1 MIKKH
6 KINIFWF
13 RRDLRL
19 VDNIGLFHALNQD
32 LPTLPLFIFDS
43 NILNDLDDKK
53 DRRVDYIHQALE
65 DMNVDLKKFN
75 SSLLIQ
81 QGDPYKV
88 FHELKKQY
96 DIQSIYCNE
105 DYEQYGINRDRAIK
119 NDFNL
124 IQFKDH
130 VIFRYDEILKK
141 DQTPYTVFTPYSKQ
155 WKAKLN
161 NENYR
166 SYKCNFNNFIKCNFD
181 FPSIERIG
189 FESTSLLF
197 KVPSIPLDSL
207 TNYSEVRDIPGLDA
221 TTKLSIA
228 LRFGTISIRSCVTT
242 AVKENSETWLNELI
256 WRDFF
261 IQILA
266 HFPKSAY
273 QAFKQKYDA
282 INWRNNEQE
291 FDLWCKGK
299 TGYPIV
305 DAGMRELNKTGF
317 MHNRVRMIVA
327 SFLCKHLLIDWRWG
341 ESYFAAKLNDY
352 EMASNVG
359 NWQWASSS
367 GCDATP
373 YFRVF
378 NPTLQQQKFD
388 PNFEYIKRWIPNFD
402 PSNYIEPIVP
412 HDFARQRAI
421 STYKE
426 GINSFN

>member
-1 MIKKH
+1 MENKDSI
-6 KINIFWF
+6 ILFWF

-19 VDNIGLFHALNQD
+19 HDNVALFHALNQG
-32 LPTLPLFIFDS
+32 LPVLPLFIFDE
-43 NILNDLDDKK
+43 NILNDLSDPN
-53 DRRVDYIHQALE
+53 DRRVDYIHQALQ
-65 DMNVDLKKFN
+65 DINSKLNAYN
-75 SSLLIQ
+75 SSILIKYGEPLQ
-81 QGDPYKV
+81 VILQ
-88 FHELKKQY
+88 LKEHY
-96 DIQSIYCNE
+96 CIHSIYCNE
-105 DYEQYGINRDRAIK
+105 DFEPYGISRDMEVK
-119 NDFNL
+119 NHFDL
-124 IQFKDH
+124 ISFTDH
-130 VIFRYDEILKK
+130 VIFRFDELLKK

-155 WKAKLN
+155 WKSKIDSERYKTYSIQLN
-161 NENYR
+161 NLY
-166 SYKCNFNNFIKCNFD
+166 SD
-181 FPSIERIG
+181 QFPFPTLESIG
-189 FESTSLLF
+189 FKPTDIQF
-197 KVPSIPLDSL
+197 TTPSIPLDSL
-207 TNYSEVRDIPGLDA
+207 LHYKDVRDIPALDA
-221 TTKLSIA
+221 TTKLSLP
-228 LRFGTISIRSCVTT
+228 LRFGTISIRECVKV
-242 AVKENSETWLNELI
+242 AIENHFETWLNELI

-266 HFPKSAY
+266 HFPESSTK
-273 QAFKQKYDA
+273 AFKPKYDA
-282 INWRNNEQE
+282 ISWRNQE
-291 FDLWCKGK
+291 EEFKLWCKGE

-305 DAGMRELNKTGF
+305 DAGMKELNTTGF

-388 PNFEYIKRWIPNFD
+388 PDFKYIKRWIPDFD
-402 PSNYIEPIVP
+402 SKHYLEPIVP

-426 GINSFN
+426 GLNSF